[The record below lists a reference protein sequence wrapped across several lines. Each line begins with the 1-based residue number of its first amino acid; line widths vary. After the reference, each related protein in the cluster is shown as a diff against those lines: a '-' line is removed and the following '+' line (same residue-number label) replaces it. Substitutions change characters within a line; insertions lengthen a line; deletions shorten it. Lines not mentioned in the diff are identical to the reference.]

1 MTTFT
6 DFVTALSNMWP
17 AGVQRVF
24 KLGETPPASLND
36 ADLPAMWVQLPKA
49 DYAIMTFASG
59 LHWPRITAQV
69 VVAVIASAQGMSLG
83 TSFAKT
89 LVVIDGL
96 VTALSTVR
104 PTGTQG
110 SKPVWTMRTGGVNV
124 AGIDYWAVIADV
136 TASG

>member
-24 KLGETPPASLND
+24 KLGETPPAALND
-36 ADLPAMWVQLPKA
+36 ADLPAMWVQLPTGEHSV
-49 DYAIMTFASG
+49 MTFQSG
-59 LHWPRITAQV
+59 LHWPSFKAQV

-83 TSFAKT
+83 TSFKKALEVT
-89 LVVIDGL
+89 DSLVL
-96 VTALSTVR
+96 ALSAVR
-104 PTGTQG
+104 PAQ